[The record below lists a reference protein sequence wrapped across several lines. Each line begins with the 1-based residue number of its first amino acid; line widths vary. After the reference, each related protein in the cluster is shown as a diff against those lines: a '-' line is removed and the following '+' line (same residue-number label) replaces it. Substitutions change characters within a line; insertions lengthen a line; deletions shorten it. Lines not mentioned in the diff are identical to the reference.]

1 MHFLSLRR
9 TSGPQK
15 IQSSSRLS
23 RDQLTLYVYL
33 YFFLLLYGYVD
44 PPLHPTYRHW
54 QKRPFSIKICARNC
68 LRNGNSNVLFTF
80 STENPSFKLYQLILF
95 PAQQPHLAKREL
107 FRELRCLVRLSE
119 HEVSGHFQLGAAV
132 LGRNKGFLR
141 PEVIRV
147 GVESLKKEIAT

>member
-1 MHFLSLRR
+1 
-9 TSGPQK
+9 
-15 IQSSSRLS
+15 
-23 RDQLTLYVYL
+23 
-33 YFFLLLYGYVD
+33 
-44 PPLHPTYRHW
+44 
-54 QKRPFSIKICARNC
+54 